1 VLKPPGT
8 TAAAAPPP
16 HPLLDRAA
24 LRRLVPHRGTMCL
37 LDAIAAWDEAGITA
51 LALSHR
57 TTRNPLRRHGLLP
70 AVCGVE
76 YALQAMAAH
85 GALRA
90 AGGRRAQ
97 PAGYLTSLRGLD
109 LAAERLDDV
118 AGPLLVTAEVLASE
132 SRGFVYRFAV
142 DGGGRRLLAGQAAI
156 ILPGRGQP

>member
-1 VLKPPGT
+1 MLKPP
-8 TAAAAPPP
+8 AAAAIPPP
-16 HPLLDRAA
+16 PLLDRAA

-37 LDAIAAWDEAGITA
+37 LDAIAAWDEACITA

-57 TTRNPLRRHGLLP
+57 AARNPLRRQGMLP

-90 AGGRRAQ
+90 GGRRAQ
-97 PAGYLTSLRGLD
+97 PAGYLTSLRGVE

-118 AGPLLVTAEVLASE
+118 AGPLLVTAEALASE
-132 SRGFVYRFAV
+132 SRGFIYRFAIE
-142 DGGGRRLLAGQAAI
+142 GGGRRLLSGQAAI
-156 ILPGRGQP
+156 ILPGSGQP